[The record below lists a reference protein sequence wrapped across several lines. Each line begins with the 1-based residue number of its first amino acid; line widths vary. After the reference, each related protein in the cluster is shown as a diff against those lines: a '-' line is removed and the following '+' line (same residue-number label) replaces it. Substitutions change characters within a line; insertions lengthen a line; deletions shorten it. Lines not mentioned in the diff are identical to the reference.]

1 MKERNLFNIEK
12 SNSILK
18 LPVFMEAVNEM
29 ISYSA
34 APGLIRDST
43 KKLGK
48 LLLHLDGMLT
58 S

>member
-1 MKERNLFNIEK
+1 MKDRNLFNIEK

-18 LPVFMEAVNEM
+18 LPVFMEAVKEM
-29 ISYSA
+29 IRSSA
-34 APGLIRDST
+34 APVLIRDST
-43 KKLGK
+43 KKLGE